1 MKRKIIMG
9 LLLIVTLLIIGCFA
23 IWQHPYVQKELL
35 RQYLGRMIVNG
46 INHYSKPAAA
56 KLDVDMQAINL
67 YPKILVTM
75 KLIDYKDN
83 IGVSTAQLQ
92 QQNCAV
98 LKIFQNLKKGKRSK
112 VYGLII
118 EDRISFQIDVF
129 NGFDQKIQS
138 ATQILAEC
146 PNFPYA

>member
-1 MKRKIIMG
+1 MG
-9 LLLIVTLLIIGCFA
+9 LLLIVTMLIIGSFA

-35 RQYLGRMIVNG
+35 RQYLGRMIVSG
-46 INHYSKPAAA
+46 INHHSKPAAA
-56 KLDVDMQAINL
+56 KWAVDMQATNL
-67 YPKILVTM
+67 YPQILVTM

-98 LKIFQNLKKGKRSK
+98 LKIFQNLKKGTRSK
-112 VYGLII
+112 IYGLLI
-118 EDRISFQIDVF
+118 EDRVSFQIDVF

-138 ATQILAEC
+138 ANQIMAEC

>member
-1 MKRKIIMG
+1 MI
-9 LLLIVTLLIIGCFA
+9 LIIVLTGSFV
-23 IWQHPYVQKELL
+23 IWNNPSVQKELL

-46 INHYSKPAAA
+46 INHHSKPAAA
-56 KLDVDMQAINL
+56 ELGVDMQATNL
-67 YPKILVTM
+67 YPQILVTM

-83 IGVSTAQLQ
+83 IGVSTTQLQ

-98 LKIFQNLKKGKRSK
+98 LKIFQNLKQGTRSK
-112 VYGLII
+112 VYGLLI
-118 EDRISFQIDVF
+118 EDRVSFQIDVF

-138 ATQILAEC
+138 ANQILAEC